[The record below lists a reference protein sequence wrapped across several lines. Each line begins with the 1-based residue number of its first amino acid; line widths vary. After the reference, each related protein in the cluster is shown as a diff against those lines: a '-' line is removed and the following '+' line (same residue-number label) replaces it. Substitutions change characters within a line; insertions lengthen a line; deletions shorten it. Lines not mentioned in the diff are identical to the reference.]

1 MLTADAEALEEE
13 VDLPLSARRGRARQK
28 CGVGVL
34 DRGRYQGD
42 GIGLVDDKGRVAIP
56 AALRATLAA
65 NAPKADGKT
74 GGTVIIGAHQK
85 SRCLVAYDP
94 GYVDILAARL
104 DAREAANTGPDG
116 EYDYNIKR
124 RAAAGEAVPFDG
136 SGRFIM
142 PAFPRFYAGIGEHA
156 FFYGV
161 LDYIEI
167 WDPKTLIDTEDMPPV
182 VKEMARFYMMQKGV
196 TL

>member
-1 MLTADAEALEEE
+1 MR
-13 VDLPLSARRGRARQK
+13 S
-28 CGVGVL
+28 GVL
-34 DRGRYQGD
+34 VRGRYQGE

-56 AALRATLAA
+56 SSLRTTLAA

-74 GGTVIIGAHQK
+74 GGTVIVGPHQK
-85 SRCLVAYDP
+85 SKCLVAYDQ
-94 GYVDILAARL
+94 GYLDILAEQL
-104 DAREAANTGPDG
+104 DRREAEHTGPGG
-116 EYDYNIKR
+116 EFDYNIKR

-142 PAFPRFYAGIGEHA
+142 PAFPRFYASIGEHA

-167 WDPKTLIDTEDMPPV
+167 WDPATLIAEPDIADN
-182 VKEMARFYMMQKGV
+182 VKAAARFHMMQKGL

>member
-1 MLTADAEALEEE
+1 MS
-13 VDLPLSARRGRARQK
+13 V
-28 CGVGVL
+28 
-34 DRGRYQGD
+34 RGRYQGD

-56 AALRATLAA
+56 SALRTMLSA
-65 NAPKADGKT
+65 NAPKANGKD
-74 GGTVIIGAHQK
+74 GGTIIIGAHQK
-85 SRCLVAYDP
+85 NRCLVAYDP
-94 GYVDILAARL
+94 GYVDILAERL
-104 DAREAANTGPDG
+104 DRRESENTSENG

-124 RAAAGEAVPFDG
+124 AAASGEAVPFDG

-142 PAFPRFYAGIGEHA
+142 PAFPRFYAGIKGHA

-167 WDPKTLIDTEDMPPV
+167 WDPKTLVETPDAPEIM
-182 VKEMARFYMMQKGV
+182 KAMARFYMAEKGV

>member
-1 MLTADAEALEEE
+1 LQRELRFEAG
-13 VDLPLSARRGRARQK
+13 SRARHSRDI
-28 CGVGVL
+28 GVS

-56 AALRATLAA
+56 SALRTILSA
-65 NAPKADGKT
+65 NAPKANGKD
-74 GGTVIIGAHQK
+74 GGTIIIGAHQK
-85 SRCLVAYDP
+85 NRCLVAYDP
-94 GYVDILAARL
+94 GYVALLAEKL
-104 DAREAANTGPDG
+104 DRREAENTREDG

-124 RAAAGEAVPFDG
+124 RAASGEAVPFDG

-142 PAFPRFYAGIGEHA
+142 PAFPRFYAGIKTHA

-167 WDPKTLIDTEDMPPV
+167 WDPAALVATPDMPDV
-182 VKEMARFYMMQKGV
+182 VKEMARFYMAEKGV
-196 TL
+196 AL

>member
-1 MLTADAEALEEE
+1 
-13 VDLPLSARRGRARQK
+13 VS
-28 CGVGVL
+28 

-56 AALRATLAA
+56 SALRTILSA
-65 NAPKADGKT
+65 NAPKANGKD
-74 GGTVIIGAHQK
+74 GGTIIIGAHQK
-85 SRCLVAYDP
+85 NRCLVAYDP
-94 GYVDILAARL
+94 GYVALLAEKL
-104 DAREAANTGPDG
+104 DRREAENTREDG

-124 RAAAGEAVPFDG
+124 RAASGEAVPFDG

-142 PAFPRFYAGIGEHA
+142 PAFPRFYAGIKTHA

-167 WDPKTLIDTEDMPPV
+167 WDPAALVATPDMPDV
-182 VKEMARFYMMQKGV
+182 VKEMARFYMAEKGV
-196 TL
+196 AL

>member
-1 MLTADAEALEEE
+1 MLI
-13 VDLPLSARRGRARQK
+13 
-28 CGVGVL
+28 
-34 DRGRYQGD
+34 RGRYQGD
-42 GIGLVDDKGRVAIP
+42 GIGLVDDKSRVAIP
-56 AALRATLAA
+56 SALRTTLAA

-74 GGTVIIGAHQK
+74 GGTIIIGAHQK
-85 SRCLVAYDP
+85 NRCLVAYDS
-94 GYVDILAARL
+94 GYLDILAERL
-104 DAREAANTGPDG
+104 DRREAENTSADG

-124 RAAAGEAVPFDG
+124 RAAVGEAVPFDG

-167 WDPKTLIDTEDMPPV
+167 WDPTTLIATEDIPVV
-182 VKEMARFYMMQKGV
+182 VKEMARFYMQSKGIA
-196 TL
+196 L